1 MDLELHMEVEL
12 QYLDNE
18 LEDIE
23 SLDNIAQ
30 LELLIKEINLIG
42 EYKLHMTPGWYE
54 DRIKYIHTYS
64 QLDWDQLIHEFKVTN
79 LVLSAKCLQI
89 KSAITSLISKYTV
102 GFFELDL
109 YAYILNNVRSVW
121 IYYRNTYIGDD
132 YDMEDLL
139 VDLTNFEP

>member
-1 MDLELHMEVEL
+1 MELELHMEVEL

-42 EYKLHMTPGWYE
+42 EYKLHVTPGWYQ
-54 DRIKYIHTYS
+54 DRIQYIHTYS
-64 QLDWDQLIHEFKVTN
+64 QLDWDQLIDEFKETN
-79 LVLSAKCLQI
+79 IVLSAKCIQI
-89 KSAITSLISKYTV
+89 KSAIMSLISKYTV
-102 GFFELDL
+102 GVFELDL

-121 IYYRNTYIGDD
+121 VYYKNTYIGDD
-132 YDMEDLL
+132 YGMEDLL